1 MNTHFLKIFKKNFIK
16 LFFKNIIM
24 NIIKNLPLAI
34 TGLILA
40 ILSLGKIFTDFSGI
54 FFIIG
59 SILIF
64 LVFLKLVLHF
74 KLFNTELN
82 NLIALSTFGTFS
94 MALMLFST
102 YLKPLFM
109 PLSESIA
116 FGIWI
121 LGIMIH
127 LSIAIVFTKK
137 YVIDEFDIE
146 TVFATWWIVYIGIT
160 MAAITAPAFD
170 LSQYGHIFFGIGFIL
185 MIPTLILV
193 SYRYLKFTA
202 IEDKNKPF
210 ICIYTALFS
219 ILIVGYVNAL
229 TINENFLSIIYIGAC
244 IFYIFAI
251 YHAIRLLI
259 FERLEF
265 VPSFSA
271 FTFPFVIST
280 IATGEAYKFFGFSLL
295 NYIFYIQGII
305 ALILVIYVSYKY
317 FRYLMKTN

>member
-1 MNTHFLKIFKKNFIK
+1 
-16 LFFKNIIM
+16 M

-40 ILSLGKIFTDFSGI
+40 ILSLGKIFTDYSNI

-59 SILIF
+59 SIIIF
-64 LVFLKLVLHF
+64 LVLLKLVFHF
-74 KLFNTELN
+74 DIFINELN
-82 NLIALSTFGTFS
+82 TLITLSTFGTFS

-102 YLKPLFM
+102 YLKPLLM
-109 PLSESIA
+109 PLSQSIA

-121 LGIMIH
+121 LGIILH
-127 LSIAIVFTKK
+127 LSILLIFTKK
-137 YVIDEFDIE
+137 YVIDKFDIE

-160 MAAITAPAFD
+160 MASITAPAYD
-170 LSQYGHIFFGIGFIL
+170 LQQYGFIFFGIGFIL

-229 TINENFLSIIYIGAC
+229 NINGNFLSLIYIAAC
-244 IFYIFAI
+244 IFYVFAI
-251 YHAIRLLI
+251 YQAIRLLV
-259 FERLEF
+259 LEKLQF
-265 VPSFSA
+265 MPSFSA
-271 FTFPFVIST
+271 FTFPFVISA
-280 IATGEAYKFFGFSLL
+280 IATGEAYKFFGFSIL
-295 NYIFYIQGII
+295 NYLFYIQAAI
-305 ALILVIYVSYKY
+305 ALILVIFVSYKY
-317 FRYLMKTN
+317 LKFLMEK

>member
-1 MNTHFLKIFKKNFIK
+1 
-16 LFFKNIIM
+16 M

-40 ILSLGKIFTDFSGI
+40 ILSLGKIYTDFSSI

-64 LVFLKLVLHF
+64 LVLLKLVLHF
-74 KLFNTELN
+74 DTFNNELN

-102 YLKPLFM
+102 YLKTLFM

-116 FGIWI
+116 IGIWI
-121 LGIMIH
+121 LGIIIH
-127 LSIAIVFTKK
+127 LSIFILFTKN
-137 YVIDEFDIE
+137 YVLKNFDIE
-146 TVFATWWIVYIGIT
+146 NVFATWWIVYIGIT
-160 MAAITAPAFD
+160 MAAITAPAYN
-170 LSQYGHIFFGIGFIL
+170 LQQYGFIFFGIGFIL

-219 ILIVGYVNAL
+219 ILIAGYVNAL
-229 TINENFLSIIYIGAC
+229 PINGNFLSIIYIIAC

-251 YHAIRLLI
+251 YQAIRLLI
-259 FERLEF
+259 LERLQF
-265 VPSFSA
+265 MPSFSA
-271 FTFPFVIST
+271 FTFPFVISA
-280 IATGEAYKFFGFSLL
+280 IATDEVYKYFGLSIL
-295 NYIFYIQGII
+295 NYLFNIQAII
-305 ALILVIYVSYKY
+305 ALILVIFVLYKY
-317 FRYLMKTN
+317 LRFLLNE

>member
-1 MNTHFLKIFKKNFIK
+1 
-16 LFFKNIIM
+16 M

-40 ILSLGKIFTDFSGI
+40 ILSLGKIFTDFSSI

-59 SILIF
+59 SVLIF
-64 LVFLKLVLHF
+64 LVILKLILHF
-74 KLFNTELN
+74 DVFINELN
-82 NLIALSTFGTFS
+82 TIITLSTFGTFS

-109 PLSESIA
+109 PLSQSIA

-121 LGIMIH
+121 LGIIIH
-127 LSIAIVFTKK
+127 LSILMIFTKK
-137 YVIDEFDIE
+137 FVIDKFDIE
-146 TVFATWWIVYIGIT
+146 NVFATWWIVYIGIT

-170 LSQYGHIFFGIGFIL
+170 LSQYGFIFFGIGFIL

-210 ICIYTALFS
+210 ICIYTALLS

-229 TINENFLSIIYIGAC
+229 TINGNFLSLIYIGAC

-251 YHAIRLLI
+251 YQAIKLLI
-259 FERLEF
+259 LEKLQF
-265 VPSFSA
+265 LPSFSA
-271 FTFPFVIST
+271 FTFPFVISA
-280 IATGEAYKFFGFSLL
+280 IATGEAYKFFGISAL
-295 NYIFYIQGII
+295 NYLFYIQAII

-317 FRYLMKTN
+317 LRFLLNE

>member
-1 MNTHFLKIFKKNFIK
+1 
-16 LFFKNIIM
+16 M

-40 ILSLGKIFTDFSGI
+40 ILSLGKIYTDFKSI

-64 LVFLKLVLHF
+64 MVFLKLVLHF
-74 KLFNTELN
+74 NRFHNELN
-82 NLIALSTFGTFS
+82 NMIALSTFGTFS

-109 PLSESIA
+109 PLSQTIA

-121 LGIMIH
+121 LGIVIH
-127 LSIAIVFTKK
+127 LSIIILFTKN
-137 YVIDEFDIE
+137 YVLNNFDIE
-146 TVFATWWIVYIGIT
+146 NVFATWWIVYIGIT
-160 MAAITAPAFD
+160 MAAITAPAFNM
-170 LSQYGHIFFGIGFIL
+170 SQYGFIFFGIGFIL

-202 IEDKNKPF
+202 IDDKNKPF
-210 ICIYTALFS
+210 ICIYAAILS
-219 ILIVGYVNAL
+219 IIIVGYVNSF
-229 TINENFLSIIYIGAC
+229 TIDGNFLTVIYIGAC

-251 YHAIRLLI
+251 FQAIKLI
-259 FERLEF
+259 AIERLQF
-265 VPSFSA
+265 MPSFSA
-271 FTFPFVIST
+271 FTFPFVISA
-280 IATGEAYKFFGFSLL
+280 IASGEVYKFFGISVL
-295 NYIFYIQGII
+295 NYLFYIQSII

-317 FRYLMKTN
+317 LIFLIKQ